1 MAVDWVAAIAASV
14 AAVASVAV
22 LWHELRSVAWEIQS
36 SGDRNVRDQVVNV
49 GRGTARDVRLR
60 VGSTSDPTHSD
71 GQETRRPTV
80 GPGEAF
86 SFSNHATY
94 GDPEDYAVNITWRG
108 LWRRKS
114 WSRPLI

>member
-86 SFSNHATY
+86 SFSTMPRTATPRTTQSTSPGAAY
-94 GDPEDYAVNITWRG
+94 GAASPGHVH
-108 LWRRKS
+108 
-114 WSRPLI
+114 